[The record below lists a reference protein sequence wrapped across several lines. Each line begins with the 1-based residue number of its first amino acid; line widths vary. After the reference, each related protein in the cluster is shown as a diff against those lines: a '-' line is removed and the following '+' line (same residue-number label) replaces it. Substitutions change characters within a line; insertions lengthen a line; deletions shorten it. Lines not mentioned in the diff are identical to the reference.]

1 MKTKR
6 SLAVLLV
13 VLFVMGLMA
22 GCGASSEYADAP
34 AADAPAADAPAAGAP
49 MESPVMDMESSLSSS
64 TGVEQAGL
72 PESEKII
79 TTLYLDAQ
87 TEDMDAILGSINGK
101 ITELGGYIEA
111 QEIYNGSAYA
121 SYRYRHANLTVRI
134 PADKLTGFVEHVSA
148 NANIVSE
155 NTTTE
160 NITLSYVAVES
171 RIAALEMERDRLMEL
186 MEKAEDMEDL
196 LLIEAR
202 LTEVLSELE
211 EVTAQLRLYDNK
223 VNYSTV
229 HLNIEEV
236 KEYTQ
241 VEEEPETV
249 WERISDGLGKSL
261 KNLGEGFVNFFVFIV
276 VKLPYL
282 LLIGAVA
289 AVVILVIR
297 GSKHRR
303 NKTPEKEKDADE

>member
-6 SLAVLLV
+6 NLVALFV
-13 VLFVMGLMA
+13 VLFVMGLLA
-22 GCGASSEYADAP
+22 GCSASSEYYDS
-34 AADAPAADAPAAGAP
+34 AADAPAAAAP
-49 MESPVMDMESSLSSS
+49 MESPVMDMESSLGSA
-64 TGVEQAGL
+64 TNAEKTVL
-72 PESEKII
+72 PENEKII
-79 TTLYLDAQ
+79 TTLHLDAQ
-87 TEDMDAILGSINGK
+87 TEDMDAILSTVNAK
-101 ITELGGYIEA
+101 IAELGGYMEA

-121 SYRYRHANLTVRI
+121 SYRYRHAYLTVRI
-134 PADKLTGFVEHVSA
+134 PADKLDGFVEHVSA

-171 RIAALEMERDRLMEL
+171 RITALEMERNRLMEL
-186 MEKAEDMEDL
+186 MEQAEDMEDL

-211 EVTAQLRLYDNK
+211 EVTTQLRVYDNK

-241 VEEEPETV
+241 IEEEPETV
-249 WERISDGLGKSL
+249 WQRISNGLGKSL
-261 KNLGEGFVNFFVFIV
+261 KNLGEGFVNFFVFVV

-289 AVVILVIR
+289 VVAVLVIR
-297 GSKHRR
+297 SRKRR
-303 NKTPEKEKDADE
+303 KNKNSPQEETTEE

>member
-1 MKTKR
+1 MKIKR
-6 SLAVLLV
+6 NLIVLFV
-13 VLFVMGLMA
+13 VLFAVGLLA
-22 GCGASSEYADAP
+22 GCGASSKYNDT
-34 AADAPAADAPAAGAP
+34 AADAPAAAEP
-49 MESPVMDMESSLSSS
+49 MESPIMDMESSLSSS
-64 TGVEQAGL
+64 TNAEQSAL
-72 PESEKII
+72 PENEKII

-87 TEDMDAILGSINGK
+87 TEDMDAILDTVNAK
-101 ITELGGYIEA
+101 IAELGGYMEA

-121 SYRYRHANLTVRI
+121 SYRYRHAYLTIRI
-134 PADKLTGFVEHVSA
+134 PSDKLTGFVEHVSA

-171 RIAALEMERDRLMEL
+171 RIAALELERDRLMAL
-186 MEKAEDMEDL
+186 MEQAEDMEDL

-249 WERISDGLGKSL
+249 WERIASGFTKSL
-261 KNLGEGFVNFFVFIV
+261 KNVGNGFVNFFVFV
-276 VKLPYL
+276 VSKLPYL
-282 LLIGAVA
+282 LLIGVVV
-289 AVVILVIR
+289 AVVFFVIR
-297 GSKHRR
+297 GSKRR
-303 NKTPEKEKDADE
+303 KNKAQKNTEE